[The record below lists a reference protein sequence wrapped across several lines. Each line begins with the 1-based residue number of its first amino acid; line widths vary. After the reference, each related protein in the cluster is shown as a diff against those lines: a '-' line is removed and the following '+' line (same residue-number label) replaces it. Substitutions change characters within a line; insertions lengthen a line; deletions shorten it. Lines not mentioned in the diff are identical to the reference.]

1 MLKVAILDDYQE
13 AALKSASWNSLS
25 DTEVKAFTQYIA
37 DEDSLVETLLNFDVI
52 VAMRERTPFPA
63 SLLAKLPNLKLLI
76 TTGMRNLAIDM
87 EYSRKNGIDVCGTD
101 MVPHSTYEHAWAL
114 ILALSKNIPADNA
127 LLHNGGWQANTS
139 IGLKGKTLAILGLGR
154 LGKEVARIGQAFGM
168 KVIAWSQN
176 LSAEKAAEHQVTLV
190 DKNELFQQADI
201 LSIHVLL
208 SDRTRGIVGEKE
220 LVLMKADA
228 YLVNTARGPIVDE
241 EALLTALRSKQIA
254 GAAIDVYDIEPL
266 PTDHPIRQLDNVIL
280 TGHTGY
286 VVKELYEVAYGQAIE
301 NIQAWQKGKPQ
312 RVLNPQSTVNS

>member
-25 DTEVKAFTQYIA
+25 DSEVKAFTQYIA
-37 DEDSLVETLLNFDVI
+37 DENTLLETLLPFDVI

-87 EYSRKNGIDVCGTD
+87 EYSRKNSIDVCGTD
-101 MVPHSTYEHAWAL
+101 MIPHSTYEHAWAL

-154 LGKEVARIGQAFGM
+154 LGKEVARIGQTFGM

-220 LVLMKADA
+220 LALMKTDA

-301 NIQAWQKGKPQ
+301 NIQAWQKGQPQ
-312 RVLNPQSTVNS
+312 RVLNP

>member
-1 MLKVAILDDYQE
+1 MLKIAILDDYQE
-13 AALKSASWNSLS
+13 AALGSAPWHEIPNA
-25 DTEVKAFTQYIA
+25 DVQAFTQYIA
-37 DEDSLVETLLNFDVI
+37 DENTLLETLLPFDVI

-63 SLLAKLPNLKLLI
+63 SLLAKLPNLKLLV
-76 TTGMRNLAIDM
+76 TTAMRNLAIDM
-87 EYSRKNGIDVCGTD
+87 EYAKENGILVCGTD
-101 MVPHSTYEHAWAL
+101 MVPHSTYEHTWAL
-114 ILALSKNIPADNA
+114 ILALAKNIPEDNA
-127 LLHNGGWQANTS
+127 LLHSDGWQANS
-139 IGLKGKTLAILGLGR
+139 GIGLKGKTLGVLGLGR

-168 KVIAWSQN
+168 NVIAWSQN

-220 LVLMKADA
+220 LALMKADA

-312 RVLNPQSTVNS
+312 RVLNP

>member
-37 DEDSLVETLLNFDVI
+37 DENTLLETLLNFDVI

-101 MVPHSTYEHAWAL
+101 MIPHSTYEHAWAL

-220 LVLMKADA
+220 LALMKADA

-312 RVLNPQSTVNS
+312 RVLNP